1 MITRQTA
8 LDILNANADSLP
20 NLIEQAYQLRTKYK
34 GNRVSIQLLTN
45 VRSGKAL
52 YRTQRHPICRRR
64 YRKTCRTYPQ
74 DEKERHAYLLFHRIP
89 DRKAGFTWQ
98 VESESSH

>member
-1 MITRQTA
+1 MNRQTA

-45 VRSGKAL
+45 VRSGNC
-52 YRTQRHPICRRR
+52 TQNC
-64 YRKTCRTYPQ
+64 
-74 DEKERHAYLLFHRIP
+74 AYCAQSLATTI
-89 DRKAGFTWQ
+89 
-98 VESESSH
+98 SSMKCIWRGTVSDLAASDLPTMTSKNWLNAFAR